1 MEGGSVAETNGELPV
16 RYPGLT
22 PGRGIRPNVPDD
34 VSPHRDGVSRCSRSG
49 GGGTRQRLP
58 FAAPPGIHPGRVLVR
73 SAFLVAAVLGPGFSV
88 SGVAGAA
95 DGSGAPRDDLSGAD
109 LRRVRAVT
117 APATDFSR
125 PEPYERMAGGAA
137 TSLALVNSN
146 AFSHPSAN
154 LTFEGRRDFA
164 LGNGLFRKVWVTA
177 PASTR
182 ASDGLGPL
190 FNARACQ
197 RCHIKDGRGHPP
209 RDPDDLAT
217 SMLLRLSVP
226 PRSAGERLGLESK
239 VLAFH
244 PEPTYGSQLQDF
256 AVPGL
261 PAEGKMNVAYETVP
275 VELNGGEKVSLR
287 RPAYAI
293 SNLGYGPMEPD
304 VMLSP
309 RVAPPMIGLGLLEA
323 VHPADI
329 VAGADP
335 DDADGDGVSGRP
347 SVGRDAGA
355 GSPRLGRFGWKA
367 STATL
372 REQSARAFSADIGIS
387 NPDAPDPWGDCTE
400 AQVACRSMP
409 SGVQRQLGDTEAPAP
424 VLDLV
429 AFYSSNL
436 AVPARREVGDP
447 EVLRGKALF
456 HSAGCASCHTPKF
469 VTRRDAARPEHRFQL
484 IWPYTDL
491 LLHDM
496 GEGLADDRPVGNA
509 SGREWRTAPLWG
521 IGLTGTVSGHTFF
534 LHDGRARSL
543 LEAVLWHGGEGQASR
558 DAVVAMRPAERRALL
573 RFLNSL

>member
-1 MEGGSVAETNGELPV
+1 MRRNDP
-16 RYPGLT
+16 P
-22 PGRGIRPNVPDD
+22 PGRASRPSVPAGGTSHRFRHGGGGALRRPAFSAYPLGIRP
-34 VSPHRDGVSRCSRSG
+34 R
-49 GGGTRQRLP
+49 
-58 FAAPPGIHPGRVLVR
+58 RVLVR
-73 SAFLVAAVLGPGFSV
+73 PAFLAAAVLGLGV
-88 SGVAGAA
+88 SGSAGSVGPGTA
-95 DGSGAPRDDLSGAD
+95 RDDLSPAD
-109 LRRVRAVT
+109 RNRVRSVT
-117 APATDFSR
+117 APPADFSR
-125 PEPYERMAGGAA
+125 PEAYERMAGGAA
-137 TSLALVNSN
+137 TSLALVNPN

-164 LGNGLFRKVWVTA
+164 IGNGLFRKVWVAA

-209 RDPDDLAT
+209 RGPDDRTT

-226 PRSAGERLGLESK
+226 PRSAGERAAVESGR
-239 VLAFH
+239 VAFH
-244 PEPTYGSQLQDF
+244 SEPTYGSQLQDF
-256 AVPGL
+256 AVPGI
-261 PAEGKMNVAYETVP
+261 PAEGKMNVAYEEVP
-275 VELNGGEKVSLR
+275 VELNGGERASLR
-287 RPAYAI
+287 RPAYAV
-293 SNLGYGPMEPD
+293 SNLGYGSMTPD

-323 VHPADI
+323 VHPADVI
-329 VAGADP
+329 AGADP

-347 SVGRDAGA
+347 SVVRDPDTGN
-355 GSPRLGRFGWKA
+355 GTLGRFGWKA
-367 STATL
+367 STASV
-372 REQSARAFSADIGIS
+372 REQSAKAFNADIGIS
-387 NPDAPDPWGDCTE
+387 NPEAPGAWGDCTE
-400 AQVACRSMP
+400 AQLACRAMP
-409 SGVQRQLGDTEAPAP
+409 SGVQLQLGDTEAPDP

-436 AVPARREVGDP
+436 AVPARRDVDDP

-496 GEGLADDRPVGNA
+496 GEGLADHRPVGGA

-521 IGLTGTVSGHTFF
+521 IGLTETVSGHTFF
-534 LHDGRARSL
+534 LHDGRARNL
-543 LEAVLWHGGEGQASR
+543 LEAVLWHGGEGQGSR